1 MCLPISTRSGK
12 VRELY
17 QVNECTLLMVVTDR
31 VSAYDK
37 VLFNG
42 VPDKGTILCQISGTR
57 SPPTS
62 HVPLPS
68 RY

>member
-1 MCLPISTRSGK
+1 MCLLISTRSGK

-17 QVNECTLLMVVTDR
+17 EVNECTLLMVVTDR

-42 VPDKGTILCQISGTR
+42 ISDKGTILCQISGNR
-57 SPPTS
+57 GPPSS
-62 HVPLPS
+62 HASLLS